1 MPVSI
6 ALVLL
11 PWAVSAG
18 LRVETKTPDALC
30 PTPQQ
35 VAEAVKA
42 RVGEIDGK
50 GEWTASYTIVHR
62 PDVAAG
68 DVLRLEILDPE
79 KSVRLSRDLPAG
91 RGCLTAAQAMAVVID
106 NFFRAPSESE
116 PVRELAPRE
125 AATRDTAPAAREG
138 LPRTV
143 TVTAMD
149 APTAKREGTP
159 WAGGV
164 FVGML
169 GSPVAAGGIFP
180 GASLEARRHVKGG
193 WRAGLVAATP
203 FATYSESGPATVPGS
218 TLRLTWFELRLD
230 ATYAVARGA
239 WRFEGGPEL
248 MGSFEW
254 ASVNATDAL
263 ANARR
268 GVREAGGAGLVAR
281 VAFRL
286 GRVWS
291 VVIQGALDRAWAR
304 SFQVDG
310 EAVLAPAAW
319 RAFVGLGVSLG
330 ETL

>member
-11 PWAVSAG
+11 PWAVSVG

-62 PDVAAG
+62 PDVATG
-68 DVLRLEILDPE
+68 DVLRLELLDPE
-79 KSVRLSRDLPAG
+79 KTVRLSRDLPAG

-106 NFFRAPSESE
+106 NFFRAPSDGE
-116 PVRELAPRE
+116 
-125 AATRDTAPAAREG
+125 ATRDLAAEKPPSRDAPPAAREG
-138 LPRTV
+138 ARRPAI
-143 TVTAMD
+143 VTAVD
-149 APTAKREGTP
+149 TRAAKHEGSP
-159 WAGGV
+159 WAGEF

-169 GSPVAAGGIFP
+169 GAPVTGGGISP
-180 GASLEARRHVKGG
+180 AVSLEARREIAGA
-193 WRAGLVAATP
+193 WRAGLVVAAP
-203 FATYSESGPATVPGS
+203 FATYRESGPSAANGS
-218 TLRLTWFELRLD
+218 TLHLGWCEVRLD
-230 ATYAVARGA
+230 ATYALARGA

-248 MGSFEW
+248 LGSLEW
-254 ASVNATDAL
+254 ASVGANDAL
-263 ANARR
+263 TNTRR

-281 VAFRL
+281 AAFRL
-286 GRVWS
+286 GRLWS
-291 VVIQGALDRAWAR
+291 VVIQGAFDRAWAR
-304 SFQVDG
+304 SFQIDG
-310 EAVLAPAAW
+310 EGVLTPAAW
-319 RAFVGLGVSLG
+319 RAFAGVGLSLG